1 MIDLHHN
8 AEAGVVELVLNNPKA
23 LNSLA
28 EDDLAELSRTLEGTG
43 PRRLDARRPF
53 GSDASQ

>member
-1 MIDLHHN
+1 MIDLHHD

-28 EDDLAELSRTLEGTG
+28 EEDLAELSRA
-43 PRRLDARRPF
+43 LDEAAQLVARAL
-53 GSDASQ
+53 GE